1 MSADG
6 IVHSNVEPAMPEY
19 RPGDERVTAEAD
31 AAEADAPGMKDAT
44 EANLPTIHEVK
55 AEIGRRLSRQFGV
68 PLTRKGSYLEH
79 AESGRRFII
88 VVSKRHLGPTD
99 YWYGYHTEQQSR
111 LVRAKEGYFVLGC
124 LDMGRAF
131 AVPVDEMNRM
141 ALHMNS
147 KPKQGDNR
155 HYQVHV
161 QSTGERVF
169 IHINNDLPDFDI
181 RRFEIAQSNGELTT
195 DTDRVEHRYAAVE
208 TDTSG
213 MGDSDTNFPT
223 IQEVKAEIG
232 RRLSRKFEIPLTRRR
247 SCLEHVESGRRFIV
261 AVSRFYGGPSDYWYG
276 YHTKQQSLLA
286 EVEEGYFV
294 LGCLDTGR
302 AFAVPADEM
311 NRIAQRMKYT
321 LYLGDKENKRYHVFI
336 RTMGERVFIHI
347 NNDNPDFDIR
357 QFEI

>member
-124 LDMGRAF
+124 LD
-131 AVPVDEMNRM
+131 
-141 ALHMNS
+141 
-147 KPKQGDNR
+147 
-155 HYQVHV
+155 
-161 QSTGERVF
+161 
-169 IHINNDLPDFDI
+169 
-181 RRFEIAQSNGELTT
+181 
-195 DTDRVEHRYAAVE
+195 
-208 TDTSG
+208 
-213 MGDSDTNFPT
+213 
-223 IQEVKAEIG
+223 
-232 RRLSRKFEIPLTRRR
+232 
-247 SCLEHVESGRRFIV
+247 
-261 AVSRFYGGPSDYWYG
+261 
-276 YHTKQQSLLA
+276 
-286 EVEEGYFV
+286 
-294 LGCLDTGR
+294 TGR